1 MTIPLRPQEI
11 AVPADN
17 PFRDDLLDRKRT
29 AESLTNVVRS
39 FEGPGVIA
47 IDAAWGTGKTTFL
60 NMWVQHLRNQEFT
73 VVKFNAWET
82 DFATDPFLALSTELQ
97 NDLNG
102 TGTSPDSIERF
113 KECSRRI
120 LRHGLPDVVRLV
132 SSGVPILGPV
142 GGKITESV
150 IETFTESRVSSY
162 GKTKE
167 AIEDFRKALE
177 AIALETFSGSDDLP
191 LVVVVDELD
200 RCRPTYAVE
209 LLETAKHLFSV
220 DHVVFVLAIN
230 RRELS
235 HSVRSLYGSEFNA
248 DLYLRR
254 FFDAEV
260 SLPEPDL
267 QDLTTN
273 ALRITGYD
281 NLGAG
286 IPDRS
291 ELPNARKV
299 LVDLLK
305 MSSVDAR
312 TVLQN
317 VHVLGIVLG
326 STRKPYY
333 ALPFAAAVA
342 TVMRIHDANAFGELT
357 RGGMTD
363 EGAVRSVRSRCEDSA
378 WSRSESASL
387 FEAAI
392 MCIVQQKA
400 RVEMR
405 ESMTPLLHRY
415 KQAVGTPRT
424 SEGARHQ
431 SAEEGRANDIVHSFE
446 WMARLGGARGMT
458 LSVQFD
464 VAVARLRA
472 LSSAAG

>member
-1 MTIPLRPQEI
+1 MTIPLRPADI
-11 AVPADN
+11 AVPRDN
-17 PFRDDLLDRKRT
+17 PFQHDLLDRKKT
-29 AESLTNVVRS
+29 AEILTDVVRS
-39 FEGPGVIA
+39 FEGPGVVA
-47 IDAAWGTGKTTFL
+47 LDAAWGTGKTTFL
-60 NMWVQHLRNQEFT
+60 NMWVQHLRNSKFT
-73 VVKFNAWET
+73 VVKFNAWKT

-97 NDLNG
+97 NDLDG
-102 TGTSPDSIERF
+102 TGTSSDVMERF
-113 KECSRRI
+113 KECSRRV
-120 LRHGLPDVVRLV
+120 LLHGLPDVVRLV

-167 AIEDFRKALE
+167 AIDDFRKALE
-177 AIALETFSGSDDLP
+177 AIALEAFNGSDGLP

-209 LLETAKHLFSV
+209 LLETAKHVFSV

-235 HSVRSLYGSEFNA
+235 HSVRSLYGREFNA

-267 QDLTTN
+267 QELTTN
-273 ALRITGYD
+273 ALRITGFD
-281 NLGAG
+281 SLGEG
-286 IPDRS
+286 MPDRS
-291 ELPNARKV
+291 ELPNARRF
-299 LVDLLK
+299 LVDILK

-317 VHVLGIVLG
+317 LHVLGLVLR

-342 TVMRIHDANAFGELT
+342 TVMRIHDENIFGELT
-357 RGGMTD
+357 RGSMTD
-363 EGAVRSVRSRCEDSA
+363 DEAVRSVRSRCEDRA

-392 MCIVQQKA
+392 MCIAKQKA
-400 RVEMR
+400 RVDMR

-415 KQAVGTPRT
+415 KQAAGTPRT
-424 SEGARHQ
+424 SEGSRRE
-431 SAEEGRANDIVHSFE
+431 SAEEHRANDILESVE

-464 VAVARLRA
+464 VAVARLQA
-472 LSSAAG
+472 LSGAAG